1 MSANHQ
7 PSSEEPRG
15 APAERPEDVVTG
27 FWLWVV
33 ALPLMVAGYVTAGL
47 YAPGP
52 APAWI
57 VATSTIVFALNL
69 GAVVFALLMLL
80 RAGYRWARTLL
91 TGGAAASVVYVA
103 TNVFSYEGPDV
114 ATVVF
119 AMTSII
125 GSVLIAGGI
134 YLLHRKDAGEFF
146 TR

>member
-1 MSANHQ
+1 LQPDEN
-7 PSSEEPRG
+7 PSSAEPAG
-15 APAERPEDVVTG
+15 RPEDVVTG
-27 FWLWVV
+27 FWLWVA

-47 YAPGP
+47 AAPSP
-52 APAWI
+52 TPAWI
-57 VATSTIVFALNL
+57 VTTSTVVFAVNLAAIVFALL
-69 GAVVFALLMLL
+69 ILL
-80 RAGYRWARTLL
+80 REGYRWARTLL

-103 TNVFSYEGPDV
+103 TNVLSYEGPEV
-114 ATVVF
+114 AAIVF

>member
-1 MSANHQ
+1 V
-7 PSSEEPRG
+7 SEPTD
-15 APAERPEDVVTG
+15 APERPEDVVTG
-27 FWLWVV
+27 FWLWAA

-47 YAPGP
+47 YAPGTT
-52 APAWI
+52 PAWI
-57 VATSTIVFALNL
+57 VVTSTVVFALNL
-69 GAVVFALLMLL
+69 GAVVFALLILL

-125 GSVLIAGGI
+125 GSVLIAGGV

>member
-1 MSANHQ
+1 MSGT
-7 PSSEEPRG
+7 EPVG
-15 APAERPEDVVTG
+15 RPEDVVTG
-27 FWLWVV
+27 FWLWVA

-47 YAPGP
+47 AAPGSTR
-52 APAWI
+52 AWI
-57 VATSTIVFALNL
+57 VVTST
-69 GAVVFALLMLL
+69 VVFAVNLSAIVITLLILL
-80 RAGYRWARTLL
+80 REGYRWARTLL

-103 TNVFSYEGPDV
+103 TNVFSFEGPEI